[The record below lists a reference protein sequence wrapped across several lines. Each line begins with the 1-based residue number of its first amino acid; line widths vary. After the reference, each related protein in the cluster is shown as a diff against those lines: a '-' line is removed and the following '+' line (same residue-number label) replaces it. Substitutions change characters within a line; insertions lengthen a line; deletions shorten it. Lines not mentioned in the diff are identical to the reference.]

1 MKRIL
6 VIDDDPSITSLLG
19 RGLSYEGFSVS
30 TAASGEE
37 GLSLARETPPDL
49 VILDLM
55 LPGIDGHEVL
65 HRLHSVDPQLPVLM
79 LTARDTPDDQIKAF
93 GFGAEDYV
101 IKPFRF
107 EVLLARIQARLRQSQ
122 ARSTELRYANLRL
135 NPESH
140 QVFRGERELQLTGL
154 EFRLLH
160 AFMRQ
165 PERVLSKQVL
175 LDQVWGTDFFGDA
188 NIVEVYVKQLRQK
201 LEAEGEPR
209 LIQTLRGVGYVLRKK
224 STEHG

>member
-6 VIDDDPSITSLLG
+6 VIDDDPGITSLLR
-19 RGLSYEGFSVS
+19 RGLSYEGFSVA

-37 GLSLARETPPDL
+37 GLHMARDTPPDL

-65 HRLHSVDPQLPVLM
+65 HRLHSVDAQLPVLM

-122 ARSTELRYANLRL
+122 ARSAELRYADLRL
-135 NPESH
+135 HPESH
-140 QVFRGERELQLTGL
+140 QVFRGERELELTGL

-160 AFMRQ
+160 TFIRQ
-165 PERVLSKQVL
+165 PKRVLSKQIL

-209 LIQTLRGVGYVLRKK
+209 LIQTLRGVGYVLREK
-224 STEHG
+224 ST

>member
-6 VIDDDPSITSLLG
+6 VIDDDPGITSLLR

-37 GLSLARETPPDL
+37 GLSLARDTPPDL

-65 HRLHSVDPQLPVLM
+65 HRLHSADPQLPVLM
-79 LTARDTPDDQIKAF
+79 LTARDTPDDQVKAF

-101 IKPFRF
+101 VKPFRF

-122 ARSTELRYANLRL
+122 ARAAELRYADLLL
-135 NPESH
+135 NPETH
-140 QVFRGERELQLTGL
+140 RVFRGERELELTGL

-160 AFMRQ
+160 TFMRQ

-201 LEAEGEPR
+201 LEAMGEPR
-209 LIQTLRGVGYVLRKK
+209 LIQTLRGVGYVLREK
-224 STEHG
+224 SPGG

>member
-6 VIDDDPSITSLLG
+6 VIDDDPGITSLLR

-37 GLSLARETPPDL
+37 GLSLARDTPPDL

-65 HRLHSVDPQLPVLM
+65 HRLHSADPHLPVLM
-79 LTARDTPDDQIKAF
+79 LTARDTPDDQVKAF
-93 GFGAEDYV
+93 GYGAEDYV
-101 IKPFRF
+101 VKPFRF
-107 EVLLARIQARLRQSQ
+107 EVLLARIQARLRQNQ
-122 ARSTELRYANLRL
+122 ARAAELRYADLLL
-135 NPESH
+135 NPETH
-140 QVFRGERELQLTGL
+140 RVFRGERELELTGL

-160 AFMRQ
+160 TFMRQ

-201 LEAEGEPR
+201 LEAMGESR
-209 LIQTLRGVGYVLRKK
+209 LIQTLRGVGYVLREK
-224 STEHG
+224 SPGG

>member
-6 VIDDDPSITSLLG
+6 VIDDDPGISSLLR
-19 RGLSYEGFSVS
+19 RGLSYEGFSVA

-37 GLSLARETPPDL
+37 GLSLARDIPPDL

-65 HRLHSVDPQLPVLM
+65 SRLRSADPELPVIM
-79 LTARDTPDDQIKAF
+79 LTARDTPDDQIRAF

-101 IKPFRF
+101 VKPFRF

-122 ARSTELRYANLRL
+122 TRSTELRYANLQL
-135 NPESH
+135 NPETH
-140 QVFRGERELQLTGL
+140 RVFRGERELELTGL

-201 LEAEGEPR
+201 LEALGEPR
-209 LIQTLRGVGYVLRKK
+209 LIQTLRGVGYVLREKPP
-224 STEHG
+224 GR

>member
-6 VIDDDPSITSLLG
+6 VIDDDPGITSLLR
-19 RGLSYEGFSVS
+19 RGLSYEGFSVA

-37 GLSLARETPPDL
+37 GLHIARDTPPDL

-65 HRLHSVDPQLPVLM
+65 HRLHSVDAQLPVLM

-122 ARSTELRYANLRL
+122 ARSAELRYADLRL
-135 NPESH
+135 HPESH
-140 QVFRGERELQLTGL
+140 QVFRGERELELTGL

-160 AFMRQ
+160 TFMRQ
-165 PERVLSKQVL
+165 PERVLSKQIL

-209 LIQTLRGVGYVLRKK
+209 LIQTLRGVGYVLREKN
-224 STEHG
+224 T

>member
-6 VIDDDPSITSLLG
+6 VIDDDPGITSLLR
-19 RGLSYEGFSVS
+19 RGLTYEGFSVS

-37 GLSLARETPPDL
+37 GLCLARDNPPDL

-65 HRLHSVDPQLPVLM
+65 QRFRSADPQLPVLM
-79 LTARDTPDDQIKAF
+79 LTARDTPDDQVKAF
-93 GFGAEDYV
+93 GYGAEDYV
-101 IKPFRF
+101 VKPFRF
-107 EVLLARIQARLRQSQ
+107 ETLLARIQARLRQSQ
-122 ARSTELRYANLRL
+122 ARTAELRYADLLL
-135 NPESH
+135 NPETH
-140 QVFRGERELQLTGL
+140 RVFRGERELELTGL

-160 AFMRQ
+160 TFMRQ
-165 PERVLSKQVL
+165 PERVLSKQGL

-201 LEAEGEPR
+201 LEARGEPR
-209 LIQTLRGVGYVLRKK
+209 LIQTLRGVGYVLREK
-224 STEHG
+224 SPSG

>member
-6 VIDDDPSITSLLG
+6 VIDDDPGIASLLR
-19 RGLSYEGFSVS
+19 RGLSYEGFSVA

-37 GLSLARETPPDL
+37 GLHMARDTPPDL

-65 HRLHSVDPQLPVLM
+65 HRLHSVDAQLPVLM

-122 ARSTELRYANLRL
+122 ARSTELRYADLRL
-135 NPESH
+135 HPESH
-140 QVFRGERELQLTGL
+140 QVFRGEREIELTGL

-160 AFMRQ
+160 TFMRQ
-165 PERVLSKQVL
+165 PERVLSKQIL

-209 LIQTLRGVGYVLRKK
+209 LIQTLRGVGYVLREK
-224 STEHG
+224 ST